1 MGLVMGEDLLIGG
14 GMASLCSAVEILAMK
29 SLGLLNV
36 SDIVVGR
43 VPDVC
48 LFLDTGFFGQSH
60 GGEAFVG
67 GDRILG
73 GECRKRLDDS

>member
-1 MGLVMGEDLLIGG
+1 MGEDLLISG

-29 SLGLLNV
+29 SLGLLNI
-36 SDIVVGR
+36 SDVVGGR

-48 LFLDTGFFGQSH
+48 LFLNTGFFWQCH
-60 GGEAFVG
+60 GGKGYVG

-73 GECRKRLDDS
+73 GRVSKKGWMTRR